1 MAINREGLVTTDFT
15 AMADM
20 SGFIPQHQSGG
31 ATQEITATQGVV
43 EALRTAIQMDAGPG
57 VFAIWTDS
65 SRYRCDADSFT
76 LTNRDP
82 VEGTDVS
89 IRFASAS

>member
-1 MAINREGLVTTDFT
+1 
-15 AMADM
+15 
-20 SGFIPQHQSGG
+20 
-31 ATQEITATQGVV
+31 VV